1 MDFEIFGENHNPT
14 KSNPVRWGV
23 NTMKRFVKIVILA
36 VIFISVGI
44 IGGRWFIKMKNNPSA
59 TDLKIYGNIDIR
71 DANLALN
78 EQERIA
84 EIFVEEG
91 DRVKK
96 GQVLARLQTHRLE
109 AQIQEAEA
117 QIAAQQEVVKRLEAG
132 TRPQEIEQARAEVA
146 AVKATVR
153 NSMLNFERIS
163 KTSGAGATSQQALDN
178 ARAQLD
184 VDQAQLKV
192 KEKALNLALE
202 GPRKEDIA
210 AAKNTLEALK
220 ASLSLLK
227 IRLADMTLISPSPG
241 IIRNRILEPGEMAS
255 PNQPVVTLALTDPKW
270 VRAYVSEPDLGRIN
284 LGMKAKILS
293 DSFPDQSFEG
303 WIGFI
308 SPVAEFTPKTVE
320 TEDLRTK
327 LVYEVR
333 VFVHDSEDLLRLG
346 MPVTVI
352 VDSTVRSDASGDN
365 GAPAQNSA
373 KPAQG

>member
-1 MDFEIFGENHNPT
+1 
-14 KSNPVRWGV
+14 
-23 NTMKRFVKIVILA
+23 MKRLFKIVILA
-36 VIFISVGI
+36 VIFISVGVV
-44 IGGRWFIKMKNNPSA
+44 GGRWFIKMKNNPSA
-59 TDLKIYGNIDIR
+59 TEFKIYGNIDIR
-71 DANLALN
+71 DVNLAFN

-84 EIFVEEG
+84 ETFVEEG

-96 GQVLARLQTHRLE
+96 GQVLAILQTNRLE

-163 KTSGAGATSQQALDN
+163 KTSGTGATSQQALDN

-184 VDQAQLKV
+184 VDMARLKV
-192 KEKALNLALE
+192 KEKGLNLALE

-220 ASLSLLK
+220 AALSLLK
-227 IRLADMTLISPSPG
+227 IRLADMTLISPSTG

-270 VRAYVSEPDLGRIN
+270 VRAYVPEPDLGRIN

-293 DSFPDQSFEG
+293 DSFPEQSFEG

-333 VFVHDSEDLLRLG
+333 VFVHDSEDLLRMG

-352 VDSTVRSDASGDN
+352 VDNTVRSDASGGN
-365 GAPAQNSA
+365 CAPAQ
-373 KPAQG
+373 G